1 MFVRPNQHE
10 FDILAKPLKLG
21 SGMLNVISIII
32 FIIINIIINNF
43 EKNIIIIKKTLKF
56 DLNGK
61 NKNY

>member
-10 FDILAKPLKLG
+10 LDILAKPLKLG

-43 EKNIIIIKKTLKF
+43 EKNIIIIKKP
-56 DLNGK
+56 LNLI
-61 NKNY
+61 